1 MQSKMHLEMQ
11 FSSIGILYLRYHNI
25 SFLFNGLVNIE
36 EKLNFNVIYDF
47 ILFYLKIAVRKSC
60 TDTRE
65 KCVFLEKSRAIA
77 MDSENSL
84 KLTTEGMK

>member
-1 MQSKMHLEMQ
+1 MQFKMHLEMQ
-11 FSSIGILYLRYHNI
+11 FFSIGILYLRNHNI
-25 SFLFNGLVNIE
+25 SFLFNGLVNIK
-36 EKLNFNVIYDF
+36 EKLNFIRIYDF
-47 ILFYLKIAVRKSC
+47 ILILAVRKSC